1 MVSYLW
7 QKGHLDS
14 WHVSGN
20 TLMMNLQKNHSLLMA
35 GDYALK
41 QRYVNL
47 ITFCFLLVFV
57 YKIEFLVSP
66 LVEVYLEKGVQ
77 IWHWQPLDYDFL
89 SIFKQNAL
97 CVCSWSCS
105 LSIGDILANICKF
118 RQTGTFHTFHWN
130 KQNLYF
136 PGSGK

>member
-1 MVSYLW
+1 
-7 QKGHLDS
+7 
-14 WHVSGN
+14 
-20 TLMMNLQKNHSLLMA
+20 MMNLQKNHSLLMA

-89 SIFKQNAL
+89 AVFKQNADS
-97 CVCSWSCS
+97 VFAAE
-105 LSIGDILANICKF
+105 IV
-118 RQTGTFHTFHWN
+118 
-130 KQNLYF
+130 
-136 PGSGK
+136 P